1 MQAASVGTGHP
12 HTGSVAS
19 VPAGSTRR
27 QDAGR
32 LQVCVCVCVCVRVC
46 VGVCAC
52 VFILLRMCPA
62 GVGGSTRRQ
71 DEVRIQV
78 LL

>member
-32 LQVCVCVCVCVRVC
+32 LQVCVCVCVCACVC
-46 VGVCAC
+46 VWVCVLVSSYFYVC
-52 VFILLRMCPA
+52 VLQA
-62 GVGGSTRRQ
+62 
-71 DEVRIQV
+71 
-78 LL
+78 